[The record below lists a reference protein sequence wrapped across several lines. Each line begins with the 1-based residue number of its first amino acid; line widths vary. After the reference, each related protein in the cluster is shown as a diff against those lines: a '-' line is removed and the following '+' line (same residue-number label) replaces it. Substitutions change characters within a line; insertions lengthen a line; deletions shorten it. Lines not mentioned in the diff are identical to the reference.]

1 MASLVQRVEAQQT
14 HEVQQKPSAARHLCS
29 KHGACVGLFG
39 SWEKHVDL
47 PKATDIR
54 YQLTNLKTN
63 PGFSKGLGKKRKT
76 LSHQTIMNE
85 HLQYPLLIGIL
96 RVPPT

>member
-54 YQLTNLKTN
+54 YQLTNLKQIQ
-63 PGFSKGLGKKRKT
+63 GFLKDLERKERPFST
-76 LSHQTIMNE
+76 KLS
-85 HLQYPLLIGIL
+85 
-96 RVPPT
+96 